1 MRAVSIMAS
10 ALIELNCVSREF
22 DGGQVQAL
30 REVDLRVDPGEW
42 LTIVG
47 PSGSGKS
54 TLLNLMCGLDL
65 PSTGEVRFEGRP
77 PSSAA
82 AWTRIRARRLGFIFQ
97 SYNLLPTLT
106 ALENVQIPMFG
117 VYGRR
122 ERLKRARELLAR
134 VGLTHRAGHRPGNL
148 SGGERQR
155 VAIARSLG
163 NSPAL
168 ILADEPTGNL
178 DSQSSQQII
187 QLLQEIYAQDR
198 TAVVLVTHNPV
209 VAQCGNRWIKLK
221 DGEVKEETRTEA
233 VAECCS

>member
-1 MRAVSIMAS
+1 V
-10 ALIELNCVSREF
+10 E
-22 DGGQVQAL
+22 
-30 REVDLRVDPGEW
+30 PGEW

-65 PSTGEVRFEGRP
+65 PSSGEVLFQGLR

-82 AWTRIRARRLGFIFQ
+82 SWTRLRSRRIGFVFQ
-97 SYNLLPTLT
+97 SFNLLPTLT

-117 VYGRR
+117 VYGRKTR
-122 ERLKRARELLAR
+122 KQRARELLAR
-134 VGLTHRAGHRPGNL
+134 VGLAHCIGHRPGNL

-155 VAIARSLG
+155 VAIARSLA

-178 DSQSSQQII
+178 DSQSSRQVVE
-187 QLLQEIYAQDR
+187 LLQEIYTQDGM
-198 TAVVLVTHNPV
+198 TVVLVTHNPL
-209 VAQCGNRWIKLK
+209 VAQHGSRWVRLK
-221 DGEVKEETRTEA
+221 DGRITEETQAEA
-233 VAECCS
+233 MAGCFS